1 MGNKRTFILWGMVYL
16 AVAFMA
22 VLIYT
27 EKEKKYRKET
37 SRNAF
42 WNAVRQE
49 KETGI
54 REVVFRYR
62 QDNSPNELSE
72 EEKRNWC
79 DQAFLLTEDPDRV
92 RLDSLFHAA
101 LLHTGIQA
109 ASAVGYT
116 YRGKTYFS
124 GNERLRKS
132 ATLVEETTYRKD
144 HDKTNDITIRAY
156 VQLPEGLLL
165 PDTSVCLLV
174 MLPAVIL
181 AGTALARLYRNRQTG
196 SRTTETE
203 EKTDNGPEETSYL
216 QRQTTAVR
224 WTVIRDGYWWDNRH
238 HVLKHQDRTVT
249 LGGESLRFFLLFIAQ
264 EDFFISHKDIG
275 RLYDEK
281 EPTAMNK
288 DRAYHSIKQLKGL
301 VSALDIGI
309 HSVRGKGY
317 RMSFPAAEDA
327 PKTV

>member
-27 EKEKKYRKET
+27 EKEKKYRTET

-92 RLDSLFHAA
+92 RLDSLFHTA

-116 YRGKTYFS
+116 
-124 GNERLRKS
+124 
-132 ATLVEETTYRKD
+132 
-144 HDKTNDITIRAY
+144 
-156 VQLPEGLLL
+156 
-165 PDTSVCLLV
+165 
-174 MLPAVIL
+174 
-181 AGTALARLYRNRQTG
+181 
-196 SRTTETE
+196 
-203 EKTDNGPEETSYL
+203 
-216 QRQTTAVR
+216 
-224 WTVIRDGYWWDNRH
+224 
-238 HVLKHQDRTVT
+238 
-249 LGGESLRFFLLFIAQ
+249 
-264 EDFFISHKDIG
+264 
-275 RLYDEK
+275 
-281 EPTAMNK
+281 
-288 DRAYHSIKQLKGL
+288 
-301 VSALDIGI
+301 
-309 HSVRGKGY
+309 
-317 RMSFPAAEDA
+317 
-327 PKTV
+327 